1 MNNSSPSVSV
11 VVPALNAAGPIR
23 AALKSVEA
31 QTYEHIVETI
41 VAAGDPETEQAAQ
54 LLGATVVK
62 NPSGKTPTAL
72 NAAIAAASGE
82 IIVRLD
88 AHAVLPPD
96 YVARAVETMQ
106 RTGAANVGGMQIPKG
121 ETYWE
126 RSIAA
131 AMSSPIGAGDAK
143 YRTGGAEGEVETVY
157 LGVYNKEVIDSLGGF
172 DEDFVRN
179 QDYEL
184 NHRIIQSGGIV
195 WFEPELKVEY
205 TPRDSLKALWNQYYQ
220 YGKAKRMFSRRHP
233 GSLRLRQMAPPA
245 LVVGLLSSVVASV
258 FWPLSLTV
266 PLLYVLLVSA
276 WIALG
281 STHNPPLI
289 GSIMATVVMHVAW
302 GTGFLVD
309 NHSTAEVERY

>member
-31 QTYEHIVETI
+31 QTYQHIVETI

-131 AMSSPIGAGDAK
+131 AMSSPIGAGDAR
-143 YRTGGAEGEVETVY
+143 YRTGGPEGEVETVY
-157 LGVYNKEVIDSLGGF
+157 LGVYDKKVIDNLGGF
-172 DEDFVRN
+172 DEDFARN

-184 NHRIIQSGGIV
+184 NHRIIESGGVV
-195 WFEPELKVEY
+195 WFDPKLKVEY
-205 TPRDSLKALWNQYYQ
+205 TPRGSLTALWSQYFQ
-220 YGKAKRMFSRRHP
+220 YGKAKRMFARRHP

-245 LVVGLLSSVVASV
+245 LAIAITGSIVISVWNPITLAIPALYLLSVGASV
-258 FWPLSLTV
+258 AAVRRKARPLAGTAAAIV
-266 PLLYVLLVSA
+266 A
-276 WIALG
+276 
-281 STHNPPLI
+281 
-289 GSIMATVVMHVAW
+289 MHLAW
-302 GTGFLVD
+302 GFGFL
-309 NHSTAEVERY
+309 SGKSGS